1 MSYTV
6 IGSAGAAATDNFA
19 MSRVLGR
26 WKFPADQKLDGL
38 LYTSILSSPYP
49 HAKITNID
57 ASAALALPGVM
68 AVATYKDIPYFS
80 QELFYVGQEVAAV
93 AATDPDIAEQATD
106 LIKVTYSVLPFVIN
120 PDDALKN
127 TVLTGVTAGTNIV
140 GGQPSVI
147 TVGNTTNGFTAS
159 DTIVE
164 EDMGWSAVY
173 QHSPV
178 ISRTALAVWANDSTP
193 KLTVWTVSQ
202 NPFAQ
207 VQSLA
212 GYLKIPYKDVRV
224 ITHGTGGGFGDLHTA
239 EWCCVAAVLSKMTG
253 RPVLNQLSKKDN
265 YLQAIRQYRNK
276 AHLKI
281 GAKKDGT
288 LMAVEGTVWL
298 DSGGN
303 SGFGVGDTLSPMQ
316 ITYRCPNL
324 KLTGYAINTNTP
336 GTGAWK
342 CVGEPGGTWL
352 FEQVMDDLA
361 YKLNMDPVQFRLKN
375 LMTAS
380 EKDPATGLPYSSLGA
395 VDCLQKASTAIG
407 WSSKWHAPGAKQL
420 SDGRYHGIGVASFIC
435 NKGPVA
441 IYGATGPV
449 VFSTADGGF
458 HVNLGQ
464 SNINT
469 TAREMTMI
477 AAETLGVPLDS
488 VDIGEVGD
496 TNASNNCGMQ
506 GGSSRTGH
514 TGNGVIAA
522 CNDLK
527 QQIFALAAT
536 ALSTTPDKLSVSN
549 GKIFITADPTKSTTY
564 ATILASAAPLN
575 GRGYNVMDYTKTT
588 RTGSTTCVEV
598 AVDKETGD
606 VEITNIVIADD
617 IGQVIYPLGALG
629 QMRAAMVHGI
639 GFTTM
644 WHQSVDA
651 SAGVMMNP
659 DLRGHRFPMMTD
671 VPVASVTQALFS
683 ETHDSLGPYG
693 AKGLGEPPVGSPG
706 PAIANA
712 VYNAI
717 GVRMNEQGVAV
728 VNVLKALGLG

>member
-1 MSYTV
+1 MSSNYSV
-6 IGSAGAAATDNFA
+6 VGKPSTDNFA
-19 MSRVLGR
+19 MPRVLGR

-49 HAKITNID
+49 HAKITSID

-80 QELFYVGQEVAAV
+80 QELFFVGQEVAAI

-106 LIKVTYSVLPFVIN
+106 LIKVTYQVLPYVIN

-127 TVLTGVTAGTNIV
+127 QVLTGVTPGTNIV

-147 TVGNTTNGFTAS
+147 TVGNTANGFAAS
-159 DTIVE
+159 DTIME
-164 EDMGWSAVY
+164 EDIGWSAVY
-173 QHSPV
+173 QHSPL
-178 ISRTALAVWANDSTP
+178 ISRTALAVWSFDDTP
-193 KLTVWTVSQ
+193 QVTVWTVSQ
-202 NPFAQ
+202 NPYSQ
-207 VQSLA
+207 QGILA
-212 GYLKIPYKDVRV
+212 GYLGIPQKDVHI
-224 ITHGTGGGFGDLHTA
+224 ITHGTSGGFGDLHTA

-288 LMAVEGTVWL
+288 IMAVEGTVYL

-303 SGFGVGDTLSPMQ
+303 AGFGVGDTLSPMQ

-336 GTGAWK
+336 GTGAWR

-352 FEQVMDDLA
+352 FEQVIDDLA

-380 EKDPATGLPYSSLGA
+380 EKDPATGLPYTSLAA
-395 VDCLQKASTAIG
+395 VDCLQKASASIG
-407 WSSKWHAPGAKQL
+407 WSSKWHAPGTKQL

-441 IYGATGPV
+441 VYGATGPV
-449 VFSTADGGF
+449 VLTTPDGGF
-458 HVNLGQ
+458 HLLMCQ

-477 AAETLGVPLDS
+477 AAETLGVPLDA
-488 VDIGEVGD
+488 VDIGVVGD
-496 TNASNNCGMQ
+496 SHGSNNCGMQ

-514 TGNGVIAA
+514 SGNGVIAA
-522 CNDLK
+522 CNDVK
-527 QQIFALAAT
+527 QQVFALAAT
-536 ALSTTPDKLSVSN
+536 ALSTTPDKLSVAN
-549 GKIFITADPTKSTTY
+549 GKIFLTADPTKSTTY
-564 ATILASAAPLN
+564 AAVLASAPPIN

-598 AVDKETGD
+598 AVDKETGE
-606 VEITNIVIADD
+606 VEITNIVVADD

-629 QMRAAMVHGI
+629 QMRSGMVHGI

-644 WHQSVDA
+644 WHQTVDA
-651 SAGVMMNP
+651 NAGVMMNP
-659 DLRGHRFPMMTD
+659 DLRGHRYPTMSDLPIPSIT
-671 VPVASVTQALFS
+671 TALYA

-693 AKGLGEPPVGSPG
+693 AKGLGEPPVGVVG

-717 GVRMNEQGVAV
+717 GVRMPEQGVAV